1 MACQPSKD
9 YFHCYHYPCARVFRV
24 SQRIYSSQ
32 LGVNLFG
39 AILSIK
45 LFVFYWRLSLVTPW
59 QYLWSSEF
67 DTMLT
72 GVSREDKFKV

>member
-39 AILSIK
+39 AILSKNYLCSIG
-45 LFVFYWRLSLVTPW
+45 RLSLVTPW
-59 QYLWSSEF
+59 QYL
-67 DTMLT
+67 
-72 GVSREDKFKV
+72 